1 MSFQLRIPE
10 EHLGIIKKILNLD
23 EKQKK
28 VIYDK
33 FKLYKPSKFGEDIQR
48 VEEFKDFPEIFE
60 VIILLFR
67 LYHNLLEDQTIKDI
81 DDFISQLINSFIEQ
95 NESEVYKDADNEIQS
110 MKQFFKELL
119 TADTPFFYFEKA
131 IKLLLERSKLVE
143 TFRIIT
149 DIRPVFKEY
158 DIGSPDYCLI
168 THNLRI
174 LYTEDLNN
182 SKTTFFAINHQD
194 LIQLRTQID
203 RALEKEEELQKL
215 CQKAGLEIFEV

>member
-33 FKLYKPSKFGEDIQR
+33 FKLYKPSKLGEDIQR

-81 DDFISQLINSFIEQ
+81 DDFISQLVNSFIEQ
-95 NESEVYKDADNEIQS
+95 NESEKYEDTDNEIQS

-119 TADTPFFYFEKA
+119 TIDTPFFYFEKA
-131 IKLLLERSKLVE
+131 IKLLFERSKLVE
-143 TFRIIT
+143 STRIIT
-149 DIRPVFKEY
+149 DIRPVFKEQ
-158 DIGSPDYCLI
+158 DIESPDYSLI

-174 LYTEDLNN
+174 FYIKDLNN
-182 SKTTFFAINHQD
+182 KKKAFFALDHQD
-194 LIQLRTQID
+194 LIQLRSQIE